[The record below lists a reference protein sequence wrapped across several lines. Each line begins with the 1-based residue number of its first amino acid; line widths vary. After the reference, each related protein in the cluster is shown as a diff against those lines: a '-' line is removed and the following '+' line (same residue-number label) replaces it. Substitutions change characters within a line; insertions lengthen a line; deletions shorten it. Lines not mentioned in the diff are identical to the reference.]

1 MEKTLQ
7 VSKDEDLE
15 YSVLKYHISVA
26 AKIAAGSCGQK
37 RRQKS
42 CYFFIPD
49 LTLNKSM
56 INIPPPPM
64 DVFGEAVCR
73 ITDRAKIQTTWIETN
88 VKSNLQ
94 LLRTFL
100 IQPIFIK
107 IAVGS
112 VDLSFSKDR
121 MRIFLFCEQG
131 DPEQRAMLLQI
142 LPGLENSREFGVGTR
157 EFREFFSFGSD
168 TRTGK

>member
-1 MEKTLQ
+1 MKMNVRTVDDQ
-7 VSKDEDLE
+7 
-15 YSVLKYHISVA
+15 SVLKYHISVA

-42 CYFFIPD
+42 CSFFIPD

-121 MRIFLFCEQG
+121 MRTFLIRSSCRRKCSRINLSKIFESLY
-131 DPEQRAMLLQI
+131 LQ
-142 LPGLENSREFGVGTR
+142 
-157 EFREFFSFGSD
+157 
-168 TRTGK
+168 

>member
-1 MEKTLQ
+1 MEK
-7 VSKDEDLE
+7 KHCKHPKMRN
-15 YSVLKYHISVA
+15 SVLKYHISVA

-42 CYFFIPD
+42 CSFFIPD

-121 MRIFLFCEQG
+121 MRTFLFCFILWTRWPWAACYAAINIARSGEFKG
-131 DPEQRAMLLQI
+131 IWYRNQRI
-142 LPGLENSREFGVGTR
+142 PGNFSVLGVVT
-157 EFREFFSFGSD
+157 
-168 TRTGK
+168 